1 MEMVIAVNNIFLSI
15 MSSCPAPAQSTPYR
29 FQSENRIHGRGKAR
43 TRNQRLVGGAV
54 LTAAI
59 VFGLGGQHAVRRGMR
74 NQDGGRA
81 ARLKQEDEASLWRHL

>member
-1 MEMVIAVNNIFLSI
+1 MVIAVNNIFLSI
-15 MSSCPAPAQSTPYR
+15 MNSCPTPAQSTPYR
-29 FQSENRIHGRGKAR
+29 FQQENRLHGRGKAP
-43 TRNQRLVGGAV
+43 TCDQRPVGGAV

-81 ARLKQEDEASLWRHL
+81 ARLKQEDEASLWRRL